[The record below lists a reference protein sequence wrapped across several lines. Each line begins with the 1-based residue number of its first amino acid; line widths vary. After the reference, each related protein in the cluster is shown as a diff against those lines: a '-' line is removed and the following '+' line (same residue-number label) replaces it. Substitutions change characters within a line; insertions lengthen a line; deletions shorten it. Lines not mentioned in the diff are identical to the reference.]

1 MVIKVAGHEYC
12 VTNKPKRHSKSHS
25 LGSISDFD
33 IEIEKTKID
42 KSFYCSNNNSEGVEC
57 KNNQP
62 LSADSCNTGSDSEPK
77 EICQP
82 KTESREVKTNGYS
95 GDSDDNVKINQTVT
109 EINQNHK
116 NNNRTA
122 SPEKSERIS
131 ALNKSNKTQGTSDA
145 VKNTVQ
151 SHYGLSKSKS
161 EGNPFHHKKRGR
173 IIKIERPNI
182 RGKISMVCRV
192 KRLLSFKYLKY

>member
-42 KSFYCSNNNSEGVEC
+42 KSFYCSNNNSEAVEC

-62 LSADSCNTGSDSEPK
+62 ANAAADNEPK
-77 EICQP
+77 GCEI
-82 KTESREVKTNGYS
+82 ETNGYS
-95 GDSDDNVKINQTVT
+95 GDSDDNVKINQTSA
-109 EINQNHK
+109 EINQNRK
-116 NNNRTA
+116 NNKQTT
-122 SPEKSERIS
+122 SPETSQRIS
-131 ALNKSNKTQGTSDA
+131 NVSKVNKTQRSGDA
-145 VKNTVQ
+145 AKNAVQ
-151 SHYGLSKSKS
+151 SPYGLSKSKS

-182 RGKISMVCRV
+182 RGKKAWCAV
-192 KRLLSFKYLKY
+192 